1 MKYQEKTMSRAFCI
15 ALLTTTLYAS
25 NNCATQT
32 QFSTPDAAAS
42 ALYEAIKT
50 NDESQLT
57 RMMGN
62 TSREWLLSGDAVV
75 DKNNRS
81 LFVKKYLQNHALE
94 KEDSKH
100 YHLVIGNDE
109 WPFPAPIV
117 ACKKQWSFDGFAGSE
132 EVLNRRIGA
141 NELDTIQT
149 LLAIVDAQREYA
161 TNDADGN
168 GANDYAQRFRSS
180 KGNKDGLYWESEGEI
195 QSPLGNFMTLASA
208 EGYDKNST
216 AIIPYHGYFFKI
228 LKSQSAFAKDGAYSY
243 MRGDKMMEGFAV
255 LAYPAKYGSSGI
267 MSFIVNHDGI
277 VYQKDLGRKT
287 AKSAPSITVFNPD
300 KSWEQAK

>member
-1 MKYQEKTMSRAFCI
+1 MKYQETTI
-15 ALLTTTLYAS
+15 TQTLYIVLLATTLYAS
-25 NNCATQT
+25 DNCTTQT

-42 ALYEAIKT
+42 TLYEAIKT
-50 NDESQLT
+50 NDEGELT

-62 TSREWLLSGDAVV
+62 NSREWLFSGDAVI

-81 LFVKKYLQNHALE
+81 LFVEKYLQNHTLE
-94 KEDSKH
+94 KEGSKH
-100 YHLVIGNDE
+100 YHLVIGNDK

-117 ACKKQWSFDGFAGSE
+117 ACKKQWNFDSLAGRD

-180 KGNKDGLYWESEGEI
+180 KGNKDGLYWESEDGV
-195 QSPLGNFMTLASA
+195 QSPLGSFMTTASA
-208 EGYDKNST
+208 ERYDTKNSE
-216 AIIPYHGYFFKI
+216 IIPYHGYFFKI
-228 LKSQSAFAKDGAYSY
+228 LKSQSASAKDGAYSY

-267 MSFIVNHDGI
+267 MSFIVNHDGV

-287 AKSAPSITVFNPD
+287 AKTAPSITVFNPD
-300 KSWEQAK
+300 KSWSQAE